1 MRIYTEINYIWEKG
15 RLIKTSSKSFEY
27 NGEIALCVGGG
38 GGGGLDGGILPDL
51 GGDIVE
57 DVVEDVVDVV
67 EDVVDVV
74 VDVVEDVFDEVFD
87 FDDIE
92 DPTEPEII
100 YTKDG
105 SIGEVSGVAGVPIV
119 YGTRRLRGILV
130 YKELITQT
138 ENGEVSDEDFYV
150 VFAISE
156 GEIDGIDGVWVNG
169 TFTAGTSS
177 ITGTASG
184 ASGFSNT
191 WKLNKGTSDS
201 GDDGFGFNYWWAI
214 TALSWSTSHNK
225 LKAIANVQWH
235 FEVQTGSVGRNIN
248 MPRVAFKV
256 RGVKVRNNAG
266 TVAFTSNPAW
276 ILRDYLTNTVYG
288 VGLDDSVIDLAS
300 FNTAAGICDQTNS
313 GTKRHECN
321 LILDSTKPVISN
333 VKLILKTCAGQLLW
347 VSGKY
352 KMQIDDTLAGSVAL
366 AFDSTNMIGGLSIVG
381 ESKQDKTNQITS
393 IFIDPDNDWK
403 PDTVSWP
410 DKIKDA
416 STYTQFLTTEDAG
429 VELKHQIKLSGVT
442 NYNQARF
449 LTQQACLRSR
459 NNLKV
464 SFSAT
469 SEALNLI
476 PSDVISVTHDTPGW
490 TAKEFIVRSL
500 TLNTNGT
507 VKLACSEYQASTY
520 TWNQKEAPAIVPDTN
535 LPDPTSVTVPSSLA
549 FTESVYESIASG
561 GKKVRVTLSWTDNTD
576 YYNSGYDFQ
585 FKKSADSSWTDGGT
599 TVSTSGVLNDFEKG
613 TFDFRVRARNS
624 VGSVSDWVTITSQV
638 ISGVIP
644 IPPDVVNFDV
654 NILNGSANLT
664 WDLPND
670 ADVQA
675 GGYLEIRNLQEGST
689 SWDDA
694 VFLGQANPNSTNILL
709 PLVEGNY
716 VAKWITSDGNSQS
729 VTFAEKGLGTV
740 YWTNTIATF
749 NEHPAWNGTMTG
761 LYVADNDGDKVLKF
775 ESDGY
780 INDFTALMDTWG
792 TFDEQGGL
800 ETDGEYVG
808 LTGHDLGAVFQTRV
822 YTNKV
827 FTSGVSDGSNY
838 MDSWAGK
845 IDSRTMWDETRNLSG
860 ITTYISTTED
870 DPNGA
875 SPTWTAWKSFLIAD
889 IKARG
894 FKIKIKFES
903 ESSSEQFK
911 MTELATLI
919 DMPSRVMGAS
929 ASATT
934 TITYADP
941 FYAPPNL
948 VVTPTNLGNGEYY
961 TISSETKTGFG
972 INFFNSAD
980 SAITRNYNYLAKGY

>member
-1 MRIYTEINYIWEKG
+1 MLPPAPRPIYY
-15 RLIKTSSKSFEY
+15 TSSDVMSQFLQPRA
-27 NGEIALCVGGG
+27 GV
-38 GGGGLDGGILPDL
+38 DL
-51 GGDIVE
+51 
-57 DVVEDVVDVV
+57 
-67 EDVVDVV
+67 
-74 VDVVEDVFDEVFD
+74 
-87 FDDIE
+87 
-92 DPTEPEII
+92 
-100 YTKDG
+100 
-105 SIGEVSGVAGVPIV
+105 GVPII
-119 YGTRRLRGILV
+119 YGTRRTGGIVV
-130 YKELITQT
+130 YQETS
-138 ENGEVSDEDFYV
+138 SDYLNLYRVYV
-150 VFAISE
+150 LSE
-156 GEIDGIDGVWVNG
+156 GVQQAWSLYIDDVIFASSPVQPDNLVRRV
-169 TFTAGTSS
+169 TFTG
-177 ITGTASG
+177 
-184 ASGFSNT
+184 
-191 WKLNKGTSDS
+191 SDS
-201 GDDGFGFNYWWAI
+201 GTDASSLLGDRWTSSHLCKGLAVEALDFVWTSTFSLADDGSIKPFYKKMPKIEFELTGK
-214 TALSWSTSHNK
+214 ALTDN
-225 LKAIANVQWH
+225 
-235 FEVQTGSVGRNIN
+235 TGSSVSS
-248 MPRVAFKV
+248 
-256 RGVKVRNNAG
+256 
-266 TVAFTSNPAW
+266 TDPAW
-276 ILRDYLTNTVYG
+276 ILYDYLTNTRYG
-288 VGLDDSVIDLAS
+288 AGISTSLIDTAS
-300 FNTAAGICDQTNS
+300 FSSASTICGDTNS
-313 GTKRHECN
+313 TSPAIKQYECN
-321 LILDSTKPVISN
+321 IIIEPKNSILSN
-333 VKLILKTCAGQLLW
+333 IKFILSSFNASLNWIAGSYVLE
-347 VSGKY
+347 V
-352 KMQIDDTLAGSVAL
+352 DDVHAGSVVF
-366 AFDSTNMIGGLSIVG
+366 AFEEKHIVGGLEINAS
-381 ESKQDKTNQITS
+381 SKNEKATQITVKYTNAAKGWTA
-393 IFIDPDNDWK
+393 DE
-403 PDTVSWP
+403 VSWP
-410 DKIKDA
+410 DVNKDEDGSGVGALYNSFLSADA
-416 STYTQFLTTEDAG
+416 SVPLHKTTSY
-429 VELKHQIKLSGVT
+429 SGVT
-442 NYNQARF
+442 SRQQARF
-449 LTQQACLRSR
+449 MAKQACLRSR
-459 NNLKV
+459 DTLKCK
-464 SFSAT
+464 FKAT
-469 SEALNLI
+469 SEAMNI
-476 PSDVISVTHDTPGW
+476 VPSDVISVTHSTPGW
-490 TAKEFIVRSL
+490 TAKKFRVRSI
-500 TLNTNGT
+500 TLEMDGSS
-507 VKLACSEYQASTY
+507 AIEAIEYNDGIY
-520 TWNQKEAPAIVPDTN
+520 TWDYSADPAGASDTN
-535 LPDPTSVTVPSSLA
+535 LPPVNTVSSLSGLA

-561 GKKVRVTLSWTDNTD
+561 GKKVRVTLSWTASADAFIDN
-576 YYNSGYDFQ
+576 YDFQ

-613 TFDFRVRARNS
+613 TFDFRVRAKNS

-716 VAKWITSDGNSQS
+716 VAKWITSDGNSSS
-729 VTFAEKGLGTV
+729 VSFAEKGLGTV

-838 MDSWAGK
+838 IDLWDGK

-903 ESSSEQFK
+903 ENSSEQFK

-929 ASATT
+929 AAATT
-934 TITYADP
+934 SITYADP

-972 INFFNSAD
+972 INFYNSAD

>member
-1 MRIYTEINYIWEKG
+1 MGWFDQITDVVEDVAG
-15 RLIKTSSKSFEY
+15 S
-27 NGEIALCVGGG
+27 VV
-38 GGGGLDGGILPDL
+38 DL
-51 GGDIVE
+51 AEDIVE
-57 DVVEDVVDVV
+57 DVVDIIVDPVVDIVEDIFETVVDVAEDVVDVAK
-67 EDVVDVV
+67 
-74 VDVVEDVFDEVFD
+74 DEIFGDD
-87 FDDIE
+87 FFE
-92 DPTEPEII
+92 PNDPTDPTII

-105 SIGEVSGVAGVPIV
+105 SIGEVSGVTGVPIV
-119 YGTRRLRGILV
+119 YGTRRIRGIQV

-138 ENGEVSDEDFYV
+138 ENGVVSDEDFYV

-169 TFTAGTSS
+169 TFSAGTSS
-177 ITGTASG
+177 ISGSAGG

-214 TALSWSTSHNK
+214 TALSWSASHNK

-235 FEVQTGSVGRNIN
+235 FEVLTGSVGRNIN

-266 TVAFTSNPAW
+266 AVAFTSNPAW

-288 VGLDDSVIDLAS
+288 VGLDDSLIDLAS
-300 FNTAAGICDQTNS
+300 FNYAAGICDQLDTSLPFSDPNAS
-313 GTKRHECN
+313 IKRHECN
-321 LILDSTKPVISN
+321 LILDSTKPVMSN

-352 KMQIDDTLAGSVAL
+352 KMQIDDAL
-366 AFDSTNMIGGLSIVG
+366 PPQGGPALYFDSTNMIGGLSIVG
-381 ESKQDKTNQITS
+381 ESKQNKANQVTAV
-393 IFIDPDNDWK
+393 FIDPDKDWK
-403 PDTVSWP
+403 SETVSWP
-410 DKIKDA
+410 DKINDA

-429 VELKHQIKLSGVT
+429 VELKHKIKLSGVT
-442 NYNQARF
+442 NFNQARF
-449 LTQQACLRSR
+449 LSQQACLRSR

-476 PSDVISVTHDTPGW
+476 PSDVIAVTHDTPGW
-490 TAKEFIVRSL
+490 TAKKFIVRSL

-520 TWNQKEAPAIVPDTN
+520 TRNQALAPPIVPDTN

-561 GKKVRVTLSWTDNTD
+561 GKKVRVTLTWTDNTD
-576 YYNSGYDFQ
+576 YFNSGYDFQ

-613 TFDFRVRARNS
+613 TFDFRVRAKNS
-624 VGSVSDWVTITSQV
+624 VGSVSSWVTITSQV

-670 ADVQA
+670 ADVAA

-838 MDSWAGK
+838 IDLWDGK

-903 ESSSEQFK
+903 ENSSEQFK

-929 ASATT
+929 AAATT
-934 TITYADP
+934 SITYADP
-941 FYAPPNL
+941 FFAPPNL

-972 INFFNSAD
+972 INFYNSAD